1 MAEEAGRMLEQET
14 MQLCVLGKTLAEDAD
29 FLDTCRGFKVFLP
42 IFWNRF
48 EVENSEK
55 SAMLL
60 LVFVIIVGWQVP
72 VLTSEDGM
80 GLIGKGEP
88 GVSTFFVHQHFSGD
102 KSYQSNRQYQQAGIP
117 SISYII
123 CFHTVNHC

>member
-1 MAEEAGRMLEQET
+1 MLEQET

-60 LVFVIIVGWQVP
+60 LVFVIIVGWQVL

-88 GVSTFFVHQHFSGD
+88 GVSTIFVHQDFSGD
-102 KSYQSNRQYQQAGIP
+102 ESCDSFSIRQYQQAGIP
-117 SISYII
+117 SIPCII